1 MWFIPKYK
9 RNHLASCLIF
19 LVDVQLKL
27 PIMKNQSP
35 IYLLALSI
43 FLFIACGSDNDPVP
57 VNEPTITP
65 LKTALIESNNEFS
78 YQIFNKIVENE
89 ENNTNIFISPLSM
102 YYALG
107 MASLGA
113 DSDTRTEFNS
123 LLGWTDKDETEILES
138 LKSLYEQLM
147 PPNDEVK
154 LSIAN
159 SLWQRE
165 GAPIKESYKDLV
177 TANFDA
183 EVRTL
188 DFTNP
193 ESVAIINGWIADKTN
208 DLIKDMLDQISSDA
222 IMYLINAIYFK
233 GDWLYVFDE
242 EDNLQMP
249 FYKADGTT
257 TEVTFMRQKTNLNY
271 LNNEQLIGVQLP
283 YSDTNYCMT
292 LLIPKEGLAIDAII
306 EEMNAES
313 MKTWTEAMQMKE
325 IEIQLPKFKYGF
337 GTRNINPELQRMG
350 LLKAYSPSEADFSKI
365 TDLQIYISRVMHKA
379 FIEVNEKGSEAAAAT
394 IIEFENTSIGEETMA
409 YFNKPF
415 VFTIQHLPTQTLL
428 FMGKVAY
435 PEQ

>member
-1 MWFIPKYK
+1 MKKLSFL
-9 RNHLASCLIF
+9 HLT
-19 LVDVQLKL
+19 
-27 PIMKNQSP
+27 
-35 IYLLALSI
+35 ALWVA
-43 FLFIACGSDNDPVP
+43 LFWGCNTN
-57 VNEPTITP
+57 NEPEPVTNPEITP
-65 LKTALIESNNEFS
+65 LKAALIESNNDFS
-78 YQIFNKIVENE
+78 YQIFNQIVANE
-89 ENNTNIFISPLSM
+89 TNNTNVFISPLSM
-102 YYALG
+102 YYALS
-107 MASLGA
+107 MAALGA
-113 DSDTRTEFNS
+113 DTDTRTEFDA
-123 LLGWTDKDETEILES
+123 LLGWAGKDETEVLES
-138 LKSLYEQLM
+138 LKSLYQQLM
-147 PPNDEVK
+147 PPNNEVK
-154 LSIAN
+154 LDIAN

-165 GAPIKESYKDLV
+165 GAPIKEAYKNQV
-177 TANFDA
+177 AGNFDA

-249 FYKADGTT
+249 FYKADGTNT
-257 TEVTFMRQKTNLNY
+257 HVTFMRQKTNLNY